1 MQTLINNQ
9 IANADEAIE
18 LDNIKQDCDVQDGSF
33 VVLQASNL
41 IYDIAVYSNEEAL
54 IFEINEYSSGH
65 CDISNI
71 SCIDALTYDELTL
84 VRSHNFYE
92 ATDARE
98 FVSKAMLDNS
108 PLKLHN

>member
-9 IANADEAIE
+9 IANADEIAE
-18 LDNIKQDCDVQDGSF
+18 LESIKQDCNVEDGNF
-33 VVLQASNL
+33 IVLQASNL
-41 IYDIAVYSNEEAL
+41 IYDIAVYSSDEAL
-54 IFEINEYSSGH
+54 IFEINEYTSGH

-71 SCIDALTYDELTL
+71 SCVDALTYDELTL

-98 FVSKAMLDNS
+98 FVSKAMLNNS
-108 PLKLHN
+108 PLNLNN